1 MLLWTFGEVAGSSG
15 IIVLAYVTAQIVHL
29 KARGIARWESHGL
42 WFWREISC
50 ARPRMFGGKV
60 VSPPHSGFCV
70 LTGIDNKLTVCQ

>member
-1 MLLWTFGEVAGSSG
+1 MTVVHLHVVDYPDVFWDKCGEVVSS
-15 IIVLAYVTAQIVHL
+15 VEL
-29 KARGIARWESHGL
+29 
-42 WFWREISC
+42 WREISG